1 MVRFIASRRVAFEP
15 LGVDGV
21 KVSLKLSFELK
32 GRILNQTFGRL
43 FSVAADTMVDA
54 FSSEIANGMDSSQ
67 RSIAIATP
75 SDQQEIDWYRRCNN
89 TRHRRGRG

>member
-1 MVRFIASRRVAFEP
+1 MNLVDGPFHSLEGGWHFEP

-32 GRILNQTFGRL
+32 GRILDQTFGRL

-54 FSSEIANGMDSSQ
+54 FSSEIAKRYG
-67 RSIAIATP
+67 
-75 SDQQEIDWYRRCNN
+75 
-89 TRHRRGRG
+89 